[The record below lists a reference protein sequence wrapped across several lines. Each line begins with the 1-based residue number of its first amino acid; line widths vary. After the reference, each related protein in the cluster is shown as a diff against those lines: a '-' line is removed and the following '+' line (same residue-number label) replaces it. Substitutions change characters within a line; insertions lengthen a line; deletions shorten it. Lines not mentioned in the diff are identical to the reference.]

1 MRPVALTGR
10 VFIAQ
15 TCIILAMFCDKCGA
29 DNKDTAAFCR
39 ECGVTIEDVD
49 TRVAVRPD
57 ESVLGENERQIF
69 SITPTLMFVKLGYV
83 LAAIGA
89 LLLVATVA
97 AFTAIWTIWA
107 VLLGLLLFLI
117 PAFYHVK
124 QKLVRYTLTD
134 SKLEIDAGLISRT
147 TRSVPLRRIQDVTV
161 SASVIQRLLGFGDLM
176 IDNASEEAGKVI
188 LKNINDPKERA
199 EDVMKQMR
207 QLEM

>member
-1 MRPVALTGR
+1 
-10 VFIAQ
+10 
-15 TCIILAMFCDKCGA
+15 MFCDKCGA
-29 DNKDTAAFCR
+29 DNKDKAVFCR
-39 ECGVTIEDVD
+39 ECGAAIEGIEEQE
-49 TRVAVRPD
+49 TRVAVRQD
-57 ESVLGENERQIF
+57 ESVVSENERQIF

-89 LLLVATVA
+89 LLLVAAVA
-97 AFTAIWTIWA
+97 AFTSIMTIWA

-161 SASVIQRLLGFGDLM
+161 SASVTQRLLGFGDLM
-176 IDNASEEAGKVI
+176 IDNASEEGGKVV

-207 QLEM
+207 RLEK

>member
-1 MRPVALTGR
+1 
-10 VFIAQ
+10 
-15 TCIILAMFCDKCGA
+15 MFCDKCGA

-39 ECGVTIEDVD
+39 ECGATIEEVE
-49 TRVAVRPD
+49 TRVAVRSD
-57 ESVLGENERQIF
+57 NAVSTDKDDLLSSENERQIF

-83 LAAIGA
+83 LAAVGA
-89 LLLVATVA
+89 LLLVAAVA
-97 AFTAIWTIWA
+97 AFSSIGTIWA

-117 PAFYHVK
+117 PAFYHIK

-161 SASVIQRLLGFGDLM
+161 SASVLQRLLGFGDLM

-188 LKNINDPKERA
+188 LKNINDPKQRA
-199 EDVMKQMR
+199 EDVMRQMR
-207 QLEM
+207 RLER

>member
-1 MRPVALTGR
+1 
-10 VFIAQ
+10 
-15 TCIILAMFCDKCGA
+15 MFCDKCGA
-29 DNKDTAAFCR
+29 DNKATAAFCR
-39 ECGVTIEDVD
+39 ECGATIEEVE
-49 TRVAVRPD
+49 TRVAVRD
-57 ESVLGENERQIF
+57 EMAMSANSDGSTLSENERQIF

-83 LAAIGA
+83 LAAVGA
-89 LLLVATVA
+89 LLLVAIVA
-97 AFTAIWTIWA
+97 AFTPIATIWA

-117 PAFYHVK
+117 PAFFHIK
-124 QKLVRYTLTD
+124 QKLVRYTLTE

-161 SASVIQRLLGFGDLM
+161 SASVMQRLLGFGDLM

-207 QLEM
+207 RLES

>member
-1 MRPVALTGR
+1 
-10 VFIAQ
+10 
-15 TCIILAMFCDKCGA
+15 MFCDKCGV

-39 ECGVTIEDVD
+39 ECGATIEEVE
-49 TRVAVRPD
+49 TRVAVRD
-57 ESVLGENERQIF
+57 EKAVSYGNDELVASENERQIF
-69 SITPTLMFVKLGYV
+69 SITPTLMFVKFGYV
-83 LAAIGA
+83 LAAVGA

-97 AFTAIWTIWA
+97 AFTPIATIWA

-117 PAFYHVK
+117 PAFYHIK

-134 SKLEIDAGLISRT
+134 STLEIDAGFISRT

-161 SASVIQRLLGFGDLM
+161 SASVMQRLLGFGDLM

-207 QLEM
+207 RIEK

>member
-1 MRPVALTGR
+1 
-10 VFIAQ
+10 
-15 TCIILAMFCDKCGA
+15 MFCDKCGA

-39 ECGVTIEDVD
+39 ECGATIDGIGEVE
-49 TRVAVRPD
+49 TRVAVRD
-57 ESVLGENERQIF
+57 GMSMSASSDGAVLSENERQIF

-83 LAAIGA
+83 LAAVGA
-89 LLLVATVA
+89 LLLVAMVA
-97 AFTAIWTIWA
+97 AFTPIATIWA
-107 VLLGLLLFLI
+107 VSLGLLLFLV
-117 PAFYHVK
+117 PAFFHIK

-161 SASVIQRLLGFGDLM
+161 SASVMQRLLGFGDLM

-207 QLEM
+207 QLEK

>member
-1 MRPVALTGR
+1 
-10 VFIAQ
+10 
-15 TCIILAMFCDKCGA
+15 MFCDKCGA

-39 ECGVTIEDVD
+39 ECGVTIDGIEEVR
-49 TRVAVRPD
+49 TQVAVRD
-57 ESVLGENERQIF
+57 EMAMSATSDGSSLGENERQIF

-83 LAAIGA
+83 LAAVGA
-89 LLLVATVA
+89 LLLVAIVA
-97 AFTAIWTIWA
+97 AFTPIATIWA

-117 PAFYHVK
+117 PAFFHIK

-161 SASVIQRLLGFGDLM
+161 SASVMQRLLGFGDLM

-207 QLEM
+207 RLES